1 MCVFAYMSVCMNV
14 HLHPV
19 YVSHETENSSNN
31 LVFYAQ
37 STIETEKERGQERT
51 VPKHVSPVRKT
62 KTKTRKMDKQLT
74 AVLHC
79 NTALGILRSSL
90 CNS

>member
-1 MCVFAYMSVCMNV
+1 MCVFAYMSVCVNV

-37 STIETEKERGQERT
+37 STTETEKERGQERT
-51 VPKHVSPVRKT
+51 IAKHVSHVRKT
-62 KTKTRKMDKQLT
+62 KINQDQKDGQTSDSC
-74 AVLHC
+74 AS
-79 NTALGILRSSL
+79 LGILCSSL
-90 CNS
+90 